1 MGTRPPTALAGS
13 PSAPASA
20 GASPTVID
28 STRPWIWPSLADQP
42 LALTASWFPLSLP
55 VASSWTLGK
64 PGRSLVPVPM
74 TAGSWSVWARRSA
87 VKRRT
92 SSRAH
97 PSWTRL
103 AAAIRVPSRAITA
116 RVTGKAGA
124 RYQGRRRSTV
134 WIRGPV
140 AGRRTGRPW
149 LRLLLPLMAT
159 LATPFSASAA
169 ARSAPI
175 RPSLP
180 LSPAPRR
187 ADRPHVRQ
195 VVGDV
200 GEQPPVEVRVL
211 AEEAGL
217 VAAVQGRVAEPGWE
231 GAGVGQLLLGAGGG
245 HADPV
250 QLLADLQLA
259 AVGEAAGEPGPA
271 HGHPVAAQGLGVAAP
286 HPHRRVVPPAVAG
299 ADQPAQH
306 LQCLDPLLAQ
316 AALVEGTGAGREVG
330 IGKEGLQGQGSPAPA
345 RACRRA
351 RRGSIRNRAM
361 AAAAK

>member
-1 MGTRPPTALAGS
+1 MLVSMGTRPPTALAGS

-55 VASSWTLGK
+55 VASSWALGK

-74 TAGSWSVWARRSA
+74 TVGSSSVWARSWA

-92 SSRAH
+92 SSRAQ

-159 LATPFSASAA
+159 LATPLPASSLRPGR
-169 ARSAPI
+169 ARSEQGY
-175 RPSLP
+175 RELGV
-180 LSPAPRR
+180 RR
-187 ADRPHVRQ
+187 ARPHRPHIGQ
-195 VVGDV
+195 VVGHV
-200 GEQPPVEVRVL
+200 REQPPVEVRIL
-211 AEEAGL
+211 ADQAGL
-217 VAAVQGRVAEPGWE
+217 VAAVQGRVAEPGR
-231 GAGVGQLLLGAGGG
+231 QGAGGG
-245 HADPV
+245 QRLLASWGGHPDPG
-250 QLLADLQLA
+250 QLLAQLQLA
-259 AVGEAAGEPGPA
+259 GVGEPAREPGPA
-271 HGHPVAAQGLGVAAP
+271 
-286 HPHRRVVPPAVAG
+286 
-299 ADQPAQH
+299 
-306 LQCLDPLLAQ
+306 
-316 AALVEGTGAGREVG
+316 
-330 IGKEGLQGQGSPAPA
+330 
-345 RACRRA
+345 
-351 RRGSIRNRAM
+351 
-361 AAAAK
+361 